1 MFPGDFTIKLRLEHR
16 PPSVLDAD
24 VSARRMKLVRLH
36 NLTPIPLA
44 VFLEKEKN
52 ELEKLILLVQSS
64 FALNLSFKFNI
75 DSKLAGVVKAAQS
88 NSV

>member
-52 ELEKLILLVQSS
+52 GFWILRYFFGHKLYYC
-64 FALNLSFKFNI
+64 KFRLKI
-75 DSKLAGVVKAAQS
+75 QC
-88 NSV
+88 